1 MLVFIFWQQVAL
13 EREEILLELHEGRK
27 AEEEAF
33 KEQLEMEENIK
44 RRLLLR
50 FVSLSTR
57 VILLQLNYQ
66 A

>member
-1 MLVFIFWQQVAL
+1 M